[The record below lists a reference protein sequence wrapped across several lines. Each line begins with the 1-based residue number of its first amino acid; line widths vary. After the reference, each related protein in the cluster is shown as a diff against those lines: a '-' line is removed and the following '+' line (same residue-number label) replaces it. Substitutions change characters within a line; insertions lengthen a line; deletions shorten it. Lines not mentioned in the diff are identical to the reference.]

1 VGARVFAL
9 AVLPIRSRAELGTG
23 DAAGLPPAWAPG
35 WLVVT
40 EAGFLRRG
48 SAFVRAA
55 FPSVAA
61 FAPDCS
67 AFAAALAVA
76 FEGRPEADSVAWAEP
91 LAARLSLRRWGRCR
105 GGLEMTPPPLEADP
119 DRPLGFSSSAIAQHH
134 RAS

>member
-23 DAAGLPPAWAPG
+23 DAAGLPPALAPD
-35 WLVVT
+35 WLLVT

-76 FEGRPEADSVAWAEP
+76 VEGRPEADGSVALAEP
-91 LAARLSLRRWGRCR
+91 LAARLSLRR
-105 GGLEMTPPPLEADP
+105 
-119 DRPLGFSSSAIAQHH
+119 
-134 RAS
+134 